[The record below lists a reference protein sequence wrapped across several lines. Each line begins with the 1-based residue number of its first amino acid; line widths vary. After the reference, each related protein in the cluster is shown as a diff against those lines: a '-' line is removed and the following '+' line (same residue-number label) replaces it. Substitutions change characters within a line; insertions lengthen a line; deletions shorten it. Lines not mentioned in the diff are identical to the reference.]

1 MPTLSNKN
9 ELATIL
15 KTKMAAYNKRKYLK
29 KLAIIYLIKKR
40 SDRRKQQQ
48 QQLAA
53 VSKKHRRWW
62 VRPHIVQREKQGH
75 FHQLM
80 QVMRDNDRECF
91 FRYESNS
98 EEITILNKKMM
109 LYSGNNNPS
118 YSYQIRS

>member
-1 MPTLSNKN
+1 
-9 ELATIL
+9 
-15 KTKMAAYNKRKYLK
+15 MAAYNKRKYLK

-53 VSKKHRRWW
+53 VFQKHRRWW
-62 VRPHIVQREKQGH
+62 VRPHIVQREEQGH

-80 QVMRDNDRECF
+80 QVMRYNGRESF

-98 EEITILNKKMM
+98 DINVSVKFPIFTMLAKEMLRTKMYITTTIKIM
-109 LYSGNNNPS
+109 
-118 YSYQIRS
+118 